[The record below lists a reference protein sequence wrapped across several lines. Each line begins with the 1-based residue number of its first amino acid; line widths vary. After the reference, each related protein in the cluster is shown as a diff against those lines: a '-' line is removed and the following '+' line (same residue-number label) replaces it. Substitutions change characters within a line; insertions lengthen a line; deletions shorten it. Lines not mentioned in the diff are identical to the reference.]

1 MTDSPGRYQIKPDD
15 ALLEEL
21 SKRRALKAMVKKF
34 LLSGGLL
41 AGHSDGTLCGD
52 ERACLIQA
60 MSDLFDDPETALA
73 ELTSPEQ
80 AIAML
85 EESMAWLEKN
95 SAKERLPLYKYL
107 AQIVA
112 ADGVLDPDET
122 SFMQNVAKGLGVPSR
137 LAKDIVMEAMESV
150 RS

>member
-1 MTDSPGRYQIKPDD
+1 MTDTAGRYQIKPDD

-21 SKRRALKAMVKKF
+21 TKRRELRGMVKNF

-41 AGHSDGTLCGD
+41 AGHSDGELCGD
-52 ERACLIQA
+52 ERACLLLA
-60 MSDLFDDPETALA
+60 MSSLFDDPEAALA

-85 EESMAWLEKN
+85 KESMAWLEEN

-112 ADGVLDPDET
+112 ADGVLDRQET
-122 SFMQNVAKGLGVPSR
+122 SFMQNVAKGLGVPSE
-137 LAKDIVMEAMESV
+137 LARAIVLEAMKSV